1 MHMMPVHLKYMGQ
14 KRKEDMLDKEKSAA
28 QKLQER
34 TKRIDDAANL
44 KVPDRVPIVAS
55 FSYFPAKYTGI
66 TCEDAFFNS
75 PKWIK
80 ACKKTILDFDPDL
93 YVTEMGYPGNV
104 FETLGAR
111 QLLVPGRGISP
122 FHSHQY
128 FEDEYMKADELDY
141 FEKETA
147 DFTIRRYMPRIYSK
161 LKAFHSLP
169 PLVDALFGFPEIA
182 SFAMFARPD
191 FKEAMKALEKAGEQA
206 SEWLKTLGDFG
217 AEMEALGY
225 PAYAGGVTLAPYD
238 LLPDLLRGMRG
249 SMLDMYRQKDKVL
262 EVCENTLLPLCVT
275 KGTLGA
281 KERKNKKVFIPLHR
295 GAEGFMSIKQFETF
309 YWPTLKKLML
319 ALIEAGLIP
328 VPFFEGDYTS
338 RLEYLLELPKARVIG
353 HFDTTDI
360 FKAKEIVGGHICI
373 QGNMP
378 ASLLQSGTPQLVKEH
393 TKKLIDFVGK
403 DGGYIMSCR
412 SSMDEA
418 DPKLVKVW
426 IDYTKEYG
434 VYR

>member
-1 MHMMPVHLKYMGQ
+1 M
-14 KRKEDMLDKEKSAA
+14 DKNKSGA

-34 TKRIDDAANL
+34 TQRIDDATNL
-44 KVPDRVPIVAS
+44 KVPDRVPIVAH
-55 FSYFPAKYTGI
+55 FSYFVAKYTGI
-66 TCEDAFFNS
+66 NCEDAFFNT
-75 PKWIK
+75 PKWIQ
-80 ACKKTILDFDPDL
+80 ACKKTVLDFDPDQ
-93 YVTEMGYPGNV
+93 YVVEMGYPGKV

-111 QLLVPGRGISP
+111 QLLIPGRGISP
-122 FHSHQY
+122 RHSHQ
-128 FEDEYMKADELDY
+128 FVEEEYMKPDEFDY
-141 FEKETA
+141 FKNDTS
-147 DFTIRRYMPRIYSK
+147 DFTIRKYVPRIYSK
-161 LKAFHSLP
+161 LKAFETMP

-182 SFAMFARPD
+182 SFSMFARPD
-191 FKEAMKALEKAGEQA
+191 FKEALHALEKAGDEA
-206 SEWLKTLGDFG
+206 AEWIKSLGNFG

-225 PAYAGGVTLAPYD
+225 PSYAGGITLAPYD

-262 EVCENTLLPLCVT
+262 EVCEQTLLPLCIT
-275 KGTLGA
+275 KGIQGA
-281 KERKNKKVFIPLHR
+281 EKRKNKKVFIPLHR

-309 YWPTLKKLML
+309 YWPTFKKLLL
-319 ALIEAGLIP
+319 ALIEGGLTP

-338 RLEYLLELPKARVIG
+338 RLKYLLELPRGKIVG

-378 ASLLQSGTPQLVKEH
+378 ASLLQSGTPEMVREH
-393 TKKLIDFVGK
+393 TKKLIDGVGK

-418 DPKLVKVW
+418 DPALVKVW

-434 VYR
+434 VYS